1 MIQKCSHTRT
11 VFHKNYARTH
21 APTRAQKNILSHAVL
36 ICKHAR
42 LRAAHTTLSL
52 FIPLPHMC
60 HSYPFAHATGPD
72 VAAVVGTYTSTIVHP
87 DATTFAF
94 TFAPTLGP
102 TDAAAISG
110 ETYVCEPVPLV

>member
-11 VFHKNYARTH
+11 VFHKNYARTRPH
-21 APTRAQKNILSHAVL
+21 VHKKNTLSHAVL
-36 ICKHAR
+36 ICKHAC

-52 FIPLPHMC
+52 FIPPPPHMC